1 MKFKLMIET
10 YSKAMLI
17 LYYKQRFPLKTFIK
31 TEHQVTN
38 ENFMQNI
45 SYYNVFCFQ
54 VLQKECIGNKWI
66 KI

>member
-45 SYYNVFCFQ
+45 SYYAS
-54 VLQKECIGNKWI
+54 
-66 KI
+66 

>member
-45 SYYNVFCFQ
+45 SYYAKLGIRLHAPSSNS
-54 VLQKECIGNKWI
+54 
-66 KI
+66 